1 MGEEVRVNPEM
12 YSGSQEDYDA
22 LKAAV
27 KQLSSASQEQFE
39 TIKKEKWYN
48 RVFDMVTFSQKGKK
62 RIAEQVSTLAQAQ
75 QILIELLMRLSDN
88 DSSVSR
94 LVVESMEDIKRIQE
108 QNLYLFSKIKKLED
122 ISLGMKLLFP
132 VLPTVTL

>member
-94 LVVESMEDIKRIQE
+94 LVVESMEDI
-108 QNLYLFSKIKKLED
+108 
-122 ISLGMKLLFP
+122 
-132 VLPTVTL
+132 